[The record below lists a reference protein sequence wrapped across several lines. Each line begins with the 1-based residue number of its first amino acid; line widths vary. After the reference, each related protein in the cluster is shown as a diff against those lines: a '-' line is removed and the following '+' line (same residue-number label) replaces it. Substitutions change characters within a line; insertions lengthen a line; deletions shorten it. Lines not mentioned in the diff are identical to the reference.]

1 METEIL
7 YLNGEFMSLAEGLIG
22 VEDRGFQLGDGV
34 YEVIKVMN
42 GRLVWAEDH
51 LERLSRSL
59 VEVRL
64 SEALQDHPL
73 PSVLP
78 ELVRR
83 SGVEQ
88 GMVYI
93 QVTRGSAPREFVFPH
108 PPCPTV
114 LAYARSRPAPTV
126 ETILGGIV
134 LHAVRDQR
142 WARCDIKSTNLLA
155 AVLAKE
161 EAREAGAHEALFM
174 APDGMVREGG
184 SSNVFAVVDGT
195 LRTHPLDHRILG
207 GITRRRVIEM
217 ARDRGYRVEE
227 RGFTLDEVLSP
238 AGAGQEL
245 FVAATLI
252 DVMPVVRVDGRVVG
266 KGRPGPVTLALLDAL
281 RREQALLV
289 GVRPPPALT

>member
-1 METEIL
+1 M
-7 YLNGEFMSLAEGLIG
+7 
-22 VEDRGFQLGDGV
+22 
-34 YEVIKVMN
+34 
-42 GRLVWAEDH
+42 
-51 LERLSRSL
+51 
-59 VEVRL
+59 
-64 SEALQDHPL
+64 
-73 PSVLP
+73 
-78 ELVRR
+78 
-83 SGVEQ
+83 
-88 GMVYI
+88 
-93 QVTRGSAPREFVFPH
+93 
-108 PPCPTV
+108 
-114 LAYARSRPAPTV
+114 
-126 ETILGGIV
+126 
-134 LHAVRDQR
+134 
-142 WARCDIKSTNLLA
+142 
-155 AVLAKE
+155 
-161 EAREAGAHEALFM
+161 
-174 APDGMVREGG
+174 
-184 SSNVFAVVDGT
+184 FAVVDGT